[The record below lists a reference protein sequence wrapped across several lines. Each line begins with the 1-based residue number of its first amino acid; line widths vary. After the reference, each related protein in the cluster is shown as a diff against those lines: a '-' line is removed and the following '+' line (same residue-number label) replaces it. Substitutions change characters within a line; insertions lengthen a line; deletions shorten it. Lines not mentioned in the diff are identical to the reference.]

1 MSKAT
6 FPREELVAQ
15 LKTSYDLF
23 RSRNDPGD
31 KLIVFRRACCTHG
44 NAADEAKFEARVFS
58 MFVISVIVESVPK
71 EKY

>member
-6 FPREELVAQ
+6 FPREENV
-15 LKTSYDLF
+15 KTLYD
-23 RSRNDPGD
+23 SSVD
-31 KLIVFRRACCTHG
+31 KLIVFRCACCTHG
-44 NAADEAKFEARVFS
+44 NAADEAKFEAKVFS